1 MCSDRSILSLKS
13 CVFTSIVPG
22 CQGGE
27 WCLFRRAQVGLCVCV
42 FWVCARYVQALA
54 FGCVLVCKVREL

>member
-42 FWVCARYVQALA
+42 CSGSVHAMFRHLHLGVCSFV
-54 FGCVLVCKVREL
+54 K